1 MKAKISFLALVCLT
15 FAFMLA
21 LPSLA
26 GTWRNDFEDKKVF
39 EQEKKKGIWDEDL
52 NVFSWEDGEC
62 SGESRDVNMVWFL
75 VIGELTWKDYS
86 AECKVKLVDDFGGN
100 FGIALRRTPW
110 QQPAYDFGLFPSQNM
125 AKITTPPFSTIAQE
139 KFEVEEDTWYK
150 LKAVAEGKNLEFYIN
165 DELFLKGKDAQFP
178 MGKVG
183 IHIYN
188 IHAHFDDLIISG
200 DDVEDGGSWD
210 PAKHPEEKAVEPK
223 GKLATSWGRLKTG
236 Y

>member
-1 MKAKISFLALVCLT
+1 MKVKISFLALVCLA
-15 FAFMLA
+15 FAFMLP

-39 EQEKKKGIWDEDL
+39 EREKKEGIWDEDPTF
-52 NVFSWEDGEC
+52 FSWENGEC
-62 SGESRDVNMVWFL
+62 SGESRDVNWWYFL
-75 VIGELTWKDYS
+75 VIGELSWKDYS
-86 AECKVKLVDDFGGN
+86 AECKVRLVDDFGGD

-110 QQPAYDFGLFPSQNM
+110 QQPSYDFGLFPSQNM
-125 AKITTPPFSTIAQE
+125 AKISTPTFSVIAQE
-139 KFEVEEDTWYK
+139 KFDVEEDTWYK

-165 DELFLKGKDAQFP
+165 DELFLKGKDSRYPA
-178 MGKVG
+178 GKVG
-183 IHIYN
+183 IYIYN
-188 IHAHFDDLIISG
+188 IHAHFDNLIISG

-223 GKLATSWGRLKTG
+223 GKLATSWGKLKTG